1 MANVH
6 HPRFMAFLDEFQKL
20 IDAALP
26 DREILTQGTPL
37 LAQLIAQDDW
47 LPSEY
52 AIASPTRY
60 SQYLLHAD
68 PQDRFSIVSFVW
80 GPGQQTPIHNHTVW
94 GLIGILRGAEHS
106 QGYAQQPDGSLLP
119 EGDPILLT
127 QGMVDAVSEDTGD
140 LHRVSNALA
149 DQPSISIHIYGANI
163 GKLPRSTFQ
172 LDGTR
177 HQFISGYSN

>member
-1 MANVH
+1 MANVQ
-6 HPRFMAFLDEFQKL
+6 HPRFTAFLDEFQKL
-20 IDAALP
+20 IDADLP
-26 DREILTQGTPL
+26 DHAILSQGTPL

-47 LPSEY
+47 LAAKY
-52 AIASPTRY
+52 ATASPDRY

-94 GLIGILRGAEHS
+94 GLIGILRGAEH
-106 QGYAQQPDGSLLP
+106 AQSYTQQSDGSLLP
-119 EGDPILLT
+119 EGDPVLLT
-127 QGMVDAVSEDTGD
+127 QGMIDAVSESTSD

-163 GKLPRSTFQ
+163 GKLERSTFQ
-172 LDGTR
+172 HDGSR
-177 HQFISGYSN
+177 HQFISGYTN